1 MQPSGDAYPAPLATP
16 TTGPY
21 PPPSPTLIPVDAY
34 PAEDVEPTGTLLAIN
49 PPLQTGATTVSGV
62 GPAGITVIVQDITSM
77 GEVLAQTVI
86 GEDGTFTVDV
96 PALEVNT
103 RIGLTTNAG
112 DSVEGGIR
120 PGDGSMNVPQVGY
133 FYDSVMV
140 TP

>member
-1 MQPSGDAYPAPLATP
+1 
-16 TTGPY
+16 
-21 PPPSPTLIPVDAY
+21 
-34 PAEDVEPTGTLLAIN
+34 
-49 PPLQTGATTVSGV
+49 
-62 GPAGITVIVQDITSM
+62 M

-86 GEDGTFTVDV
+86 GEDGTFSVDV

-112 DSVEGGIR
+112 DSVESGIR
-120 PGDGSMNVPQVGY
+120 PGDGAMNVPQVGY